1 MGFAAMTGLAGRAKA
16 SLALLIS
23 AGMLAFAAPAIS
35 QELAPEHL
43 ALAREYVDITDR
55 AAIYEVTLVETG
67 IETMQTIVS
76 QNPEIS
82 EQVDTAI
89 GEVLKT
95 YADSKGDLLDQ
106 FARVYALRFSMEEL
120 QQIVDFYKSP
130 VGDKLAQANLE
141 INDDLQRVMQVFE
154 TNLKREF
161 FAKVRAELREQ
172 GVEL

>member
-1 MGFAAMTGLAGRAKA
+1 MGFATMTGLAGRAKA
-16 SLALLIS
+16 SLALLLS
-23 AGMLAFAAPAIS
+23 AGMLAFATPAIS

-43 ALAREYVDITDR
+43 ALAREYVDLTNR

-76 QNPEIS
+76 QNPEIAD
-82 EQVDTAI
+82 QVDTAI
-89 GEVLKT
+89 GEVLKS
-95 YADSKGDLLDQ
+95 YADRDDELLDQ
-106 FARVYALRFSMEEL
+106 FARVYAVRFSMDEL
-120 QQIVDFYKSP
+120 QQIVDFYSSP

-141 INDDLQRVMQVFE
+141 INDDLQRVMQVYE

-161 FAKVRAELREQ
+161 FAKVRAQLAEQ

>member
-1 MGFAAMTGLAGRAKA
+1 MTGLAGRAKA
-16 SLALLIS
+16 SLAILLS
-23 AGMLAFAAPAIS
+23 AGTLAFAAPAIS

-43 ALAREYVDITDR
+43 ALAREYIDLTDR
-55 AAIYEVTLVETG
+55 AAIYEVTLVQTG
-67 IETMQTIVS
+67 IETMRTIVT
-76 QNPEIS
+76 QNPGIR

-95 YADSKGDLLDQ
+95 YAGQKGDLLDQ
-106 FARVYALRFSMEEL
+106 FARVYATRFSMEEL
-120 QQIVDFYKSP
+120 QQIVDFYKTP

-161 FAKVRAELREQ
+161 FAKVRAKLRED